1 MNKKELLETVDR
13 KREDIIKLG
22 DMLFNCPELGFKE
35 FETAGIIK
43 KNLDN
48 VGIKYES
55 EIGMTGIKA
64 EIGNGYNI
72 AFRAKILKGAY
83 IHAATAYRR
92 RLC

>member
-43 KNLDN
+43 
-48 VGIKYES
+48 
-55 EIGMTGIKA
+55 
-64 EIGNGYNI
+64 
-72 AFRAKILKGAY
+72 
-83 IHAATAYRR
+83 
-92 RLC
+92 

>member
-55 EIGMTGIKA
+55 EIGM
-64 EIGNGYNI
+64 
-72 AFRAKILKGAY
+72 KGAY
-83 IHAATAYRR
+83 THAATAYRR